1 MIERKKLHGNR
12 RSLYV
17 LLTPYCKEMRQRVEQ
32 ALAQIE
38 QEIWKDISVTAQK
51 EFMETLQ
58 QIYNNLSTK

>member
-1 MIERKKLHGNR
+1 M
-12 RSLYV
+12 
-17 LLTPYCKEMRQRVEQ
+17 TPYGKEMWQHVEQ
-32 ALAQIE
+32 AFAQIE